1 MEIAISMGAD
11 VNNVT
16 NGGTPI
22 FVEACKKADEHK
34 VMCTML
40 LDNGSDP
47 GLTDEV
53 SR

>member
-1 MEIAISMGAD
+1 MGAD